1 MWSLFLNKWWLFIMG
16 FQITTPAILF
26 PAISLL
32 LLAYGNR
39 FMATS
44 SLIRELKE
52 KYDET
57 HDEAIISQIQNLRK
71 RVFIIRNMQLV
82 GIGSIFACVLSMLFI
97 YQGHETSAAATFG
110 VSLVAMLVSLGLSI
124 REIMLS
130 TTALNLELKDIEE
143 KVGKSDWWRIQNN
156 L

>member
-1 MWSLFLNKWWLFIMG
+1 MG

-26 PAISLL
+26 PAISLM
-32 LLAYGNR
+32 LLAFGNR
-39 FMATS
+39 FATTS

-57 HDEAIISQIQNLRK
+57 HNESIIYQIQNLRK
-71 RVFIIRNMQLV
+71 RVFILRNMQLI
-82 GIGSIFACVLSMLFI
+82 GIGSIFLCVLSMLFI
-97 YQGHETSAAATFG
+97 YQGHEKSAAALFG
-110 VSLVAMLVSLGLSI
+110 ASLVTMLVSLGLSI

>member
-1 MWSLFLNKWWLFIMG
+1 MG

>member
-1 MWSLFLNKWWLFIMG
+1 MG

-44 SLIRELKE
+44 SLIRELKD
-52 KYDET
+52 KYDAT
-57 HDEAIISQIQNLRK
+57 HNEAIISQIQNLRK

>member
-1 MWSLFLNKWWLFIMG
+1 MG

-26 PAISLL
+26 PAISLM
-32 LLAYGNR
+32 LLAFGNR
-39 FMATS
+39 FATTS

-57 HDEAIISQIQNLRK
+57 HNESIIYQIQNLRK
-71 RVFIIRNMQLV
+71 RVFILRNMQLI
-82 GIGSIFACVLSMLFI
+82 GIGAIFMCVLSMLLV
-97 YQGHETSAAATFG
+97 YQGHEKSAAAMFG
-110 VSLVAMLVSLGLSI
+110 VSLVTMLVSLGLSI